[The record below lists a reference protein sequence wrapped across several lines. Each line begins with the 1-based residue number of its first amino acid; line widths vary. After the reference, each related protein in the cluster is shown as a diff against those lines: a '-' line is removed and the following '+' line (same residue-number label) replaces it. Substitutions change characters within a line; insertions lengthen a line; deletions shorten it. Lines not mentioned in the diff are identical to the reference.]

1 MVLFTGGPYIP
12 GLPPKKPAAAPKA
25 KPAKPKVTPKRVNT
39 TTLAGVLAAS
49 RPKPPS
55 TPRVFIP
62 ELATPEQRAML
73 SPSVAA
79 QAPALQRPTR
89 TTSTTGTGG
98 SSATDTGGSS
108 TTDTGGSSTT
118 GSIET
123 GIVEKTTGDSGG
135 GGAKDEGAGAEK
147 PLEVV
152 LGQEEMDAA
161 QQAADALRLFQE
173 NQAKMQ
179 LQQTLGK
186 IDRAAI
192 EQYKGISEDY
202 AARGLARSGGKLQTE
217 QKAIDERDRAV
228 GEATQAVTDF
238 LNELKYTGNL
248 EQAVTDLGKSR
259 AFQDYITGRL
269 SPAMGE

>member
-25 KPAKPKVTPKRVNT
+25 KSAKPKVTPKRVNT

-62 ELATPEQRAML
+62 ELATPEQRATL

-79 QAPALQRPTR
+79 QAPAVQRPAPTR
-89 TTSTTGTGG
+89 PPSTTGTGD
-98 SSATDTGGSS
+98 SSA
-108 TTDTGGSSTT
+108 T

-123 GIVEKTTGDSGG
+123 GSVEKTTGDSGG

-152 LGQEEMDAA
+152 LDQEDMDAA

-228 GEATQAVTDF
+228 GEAKQAVTDF

>member
-1 MVLFTGGPYIP
+1 MAISPYGPYIP
-12 GLPPKKPAAAPKA
+12 GMPPKKPAAAPKA

-62 ELATPEQRAML
+62 ELATPEQRATL

-89 TTSTTGTGG
+89 TTSTTDTGG
-98 SSATDTGGSS
+98 SSA
-108 TTDTGGSSTT
+108 T

-135 GGAKDEGAGAEK
+135 GGAKDEPKAEK

-228 GEATQAVTDF
+228 GEAKQAVTDF

>member
-1 MVLFTGGPYIP
+1 MVLYTGGPYIP

-62 ELATPEQRAML
+62 ELATPEQRATL

-89 TTSTTGTGG
+89 TTRTTSTTGTGG
-98 SSATDTGGSS
+98 SSA
-108 TTDTGGSSTT
+108 T

-179 LQQTLGK
+179 LQQVLGK
-186 IDRAAI
+186 IDRASI

-238 LNELKYTGNL
+238 LNELKLTGNL
-248 EQAVTDLGKSR
+248 EQASTNLAKSQ

>member
-1 MVLFTGGPYIP
+1 MVLFTGGPYVP
-12 GLPPKKPAAAPKA
+12 GLPPKA
-25 KPAKPKVTPKRVNT
+25 KPAKPKVTAKPVNT

-62 ELATPEQRAML
+62 ELATPEQRATL
-73 SPSVAA
+73 PPSVAA
-79 QAPALQRPTR
+79 QALAVQRPTTTR

-98 SSATDTGGSS
+98 SSAT
-108 TTDTGGSSTT
+108 

-123 GIVEKTTGDSGG
+123 GIVEKTTGGSGS

-147 PLEVV
+147 PLEVT
-152 LGQEEMDAA
+152 LDQEDMDAA
-161 QQAADALRLFQE
+161 QAAADALRDFQE
-173 NQAKMQ
+173 TQARMQ
-179 LQQTLGK
+179 LQQVLGK

-202 AARGLARSGGKLQTE
+202 AARGLARSGAKLQTE

-228 GEATQAVTDF
+228 GEAKQAVTDF
-238 LNELKYTGNL
+238 LDELKYTGNL
-248 EQAVTDLGKSR
+248 EQAVTNLGKSR